1 MPNLQFEFSYLA
13 AVLWKNTVTVSQEK
27 VCTGCIPFYKLL
39 GLTNTEFSKLK
50 RTVPEDKTLKV
61 PYHVTSANNSSFFW
75 NFWLALQA
83 LRPRGRSHAFSMQHA
98 VLEVPENSWKTD
110 RWSKVLT
117 LRESAC
123 QSGSEAD
130 YKANPKLF
138 CSIPTPCISTVLL
151 CSLPVVPER
160 FQFPLFFFFF
170 KVVWIYFLYNRVKTL
185 WLKV

>member
-151 CSLPVVPER
+151 CSLPVAPER
-160 FQFPLFFFFF
+160 FQFPLFFFF